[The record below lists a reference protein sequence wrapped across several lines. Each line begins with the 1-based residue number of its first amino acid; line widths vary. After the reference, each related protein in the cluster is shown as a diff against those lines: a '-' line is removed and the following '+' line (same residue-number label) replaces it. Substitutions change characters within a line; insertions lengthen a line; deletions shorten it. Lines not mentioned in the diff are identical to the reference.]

1 MMKRTDNIGLIV
13 AAGQG
18 KRAGEG
24 LPKQYRQIA
33 GKAILAHAID
43 NLLAHPEI
51 DTVQVVIAD
60 GHQTLYQ
67 EAVGDRDLPQPVI
80 GGVFRR
86 DSVINGLKA
95 AHDRGYKR
103 VLIHDAARPFLP
115 KTAIDRLLDAL
126 KSSKAAIPV
135 LPVVDTLVNQEVEAV
150 DRNLFHRVQT
160 PQAFDLETV
169 IAAHQAWTG
178 SDEPTDDA
186 QVVRAFGK
194 KIALVTGDRLLEKLT
209 YPADFSVAEAQM
221 TEKMI
226 SVCGSGFDVHCFE
239 AGDHIMLGGIKIPH
253 DHGLAGHSDA
263 DVALHA
269 LTDALLGAIAD
280 GDIGTHFPPSDPQW
294 KGANSTQFL
303 EYAVA
308 LAKKAG
314 AIIDHADVTVIC
326 EAPKVG
332 PYRPAMR
339 KHIAQILGL
348 PEQRVSIKAT
358 TTEKLGFTGRKEGIA
373 AQAVTSIRLPDILC

>member
-1 MMKRTDNIGLIV
+1 MMKRTDNIALIV

-43 NLLAHPEI
+43 NLLAHPKI

-115 KTAIDRLLDAL
+115 KTVIDRLLDAL

>member
-1 MMKRTDNIGLIV
+1 MMKRTDNIALIV

-60 GHQTLYQ
+60 GHQALYQ

-115 KTAIDRLLDAL
+115 KTVIDRLLDAL

>member
-60 GHQTLYQ
+60 EHQTLYQ

-115 KTAIDRLLDAL
+115 KTVIDRLLDAL

-169 IAAHQAWTG
+169 IAAHQAWSG

-186 QVVRAFGK
+186 QVVRAFGE

-332 PYRPAMR
+332 PYRAAMR

>member
-60 GHQTLYQ
+60 EHQTLYQ

-115 KTAIDRLLDAL
+115 KTVIDRLLDAL
-126 KSSKAAIPV
+126 KASKAAIPV

-186 QVVRAFGK
+186 QVVRAFGE
-194 KIALVTGDRLLEKLT
+194 KITLVTGDRLLEKLT

-348 PEQRVSIKAT
+348 TEQRVSIKAT

>member
-1 MMKRTDNIGLIV
+1 MMKKTENIALIV

-24 LPKQYRQIA
+24 LPKQYRKIA
-33 GKAILAHAID
+33 GRAILAQAID
-43 NLLAHPEI
+43 NLLAHPAI

-67 EAVGDRDLPQPVI
+67 EAIGDRTLPPPVI
-80 GGVFRR
+80 GGIFRR
-86 DSVINGLKA
+86 DSVINGLKV
-95 AHDRGYKR
+95 AHDRGYKQ

-115 KTAIDRLLDAL
+115 KTVIDRLLEAL
-126 KSSKAAIPV
+126 KTDKAAIPV
-135 LPVVDTLVNQEVEAV
+135 LPVIDTLIDQKTEAV
-150 DRNLFHRVQT
+150 DRTLFHRVQT

-209 YPADFSVAEAQM
+209 YPADFAVAEAQM

-253 DHGLAGHSDA
+253 DRGLAGHSDA

-269 LTDALLGAIAD
+269 LTDALLGAISE

-303 EYAVA
+303 EYAVE

>member
-1 MMKRTDNIGLIV
+1 MMKRTDNIALIV

-115 KTAIDRLLDAL
+115 KTVIDRLLDAL

-178 SDEPTDDA
+178 NDEPTDDA

>member
-1 MMKRTDNIGLIV
+1 MMKRTDNIALIV

-115 KTAIDRLLDAL
+115 KTVIDRLLDAL

-308 LAKKAG
+308 LAKKSG

>member
-1 MMKRTDNIGLIV
+1 MMKRTDNIALIV

-24 LPKQYRQIA
+24 LPKQYRKIA

-60 GHQTLYQ
+60 GHQALYQ

-86 DSVINGLKA
+86 DSVINGLKV

-103 VLIHDAARPFLP
+103 VFIHDAARPFLP
-115 KTAIDRLLDAL
+115 KIVIDRLLDAL

-186 QVVRAFGK
+186 QVVRAFGE
-194 KIALVTGDRLLEKLT
+194 KIALITGDRLLEKLT
-209 YPADFSVAEAQM
+209 YPADFAVAEAQM

-303 EYAVA
+303 EYAVQ

-314 AIIDHADVTVIC
+314 AIIDHADVTIIC

-339 KHIAQILGL
+339 KHIAGILGL

>member
-1 MMKRTDNIGLIV
+1 MKKTENIALIV

-24 LPKQYRQIA
+24 LPKQYRKIA

-60 GHQTLYQ
+60 GHQDLYK
-67 EAVGDRDLPQPVI
+67 EAIGARSLPAPVI

-95 AHDRGYKR
+95 AHDSHYKQ
-103 VLIHDAARPFLP
+103 VFIHDAARPFLP
-115 KTAIDRLLDAL
+115 KAVIDRLLDAL
-126 KSSKAAIPV
+126 KTEKAAIPV
-135 LPVVDTLVNQEVEAV
+135 LPVVDTLIDQEAKAV
-150 DRNLFHRVQT
+150 DRSLFHRVQT

-178 SDEPTDDA
+178 SEEPTDDA

-194 KIALVTGDRLLEKLT
+194 KIALVTGDRMLEKLT
-209 YPADFSVAEAQM
+209 YPADFAVAEAQM
-221 TEKMI
+221 TEKMV

-239 AGDHIMLGGIKIPH
+239 PGDHIMLGGIKIPH

-269 LTDALLGAIAD
+269 LTDALLGAIGD

-303 EYAVA
+303 QHAVN

-339 KHIAQILGL
+339 AHIAQILGL
-348 PEQRVSIKAT
+348 HEQRVSIKAT

-373 AQAVTSIRLPDILC
+373 AQAVTSIRLPAILC

>member
-1 MMKRTDNIGLIV
+1 MKRTDNIALIV

-115 KTAIDRLLDAL
+115 KTVIDRLLDAL

>member
-1 MMKRTDNIGLIV
+1 
-13 AAGQG
+13 
-18 KRAGEG
+18 
-24 LPKQYRQIA
+24 QIA

-115 KTAIDRLLDAL
+115 KTVIDRLLDAL

>member
-1 MMKRTDNIGLIV
+1 MMKRTDNIALIV

-115 KTAIDRLLDAL
+115 KTVIDRLLDAL
-126 KSSKAAIPV
+126 KSSKAAIPI

-303 EYAVA
+303 AYAVA

-314 AIIDHADVTVIC
+314 AIIDHTDVTVIC

-339 KHIAQILGL
+339 KHIAKILGL

>member
-1 MMKRTDNIGLIV
+1 MMKRTDNIALIV

-67 EAVGDRDLPQPVI
+67 EAIGDRDLPQPVI

-115 KTAIDRLLDAL
+115 KAVIDRLLDAL

>member
-1 MMKRTDNIGLIV
+1 MMKRTDNIALIV

-67 EAVGDRDLPQPVI
+67 EAIGDRDLPQPVI

-115 KTAIDRLLDAL
+115 KTVIDRLLDAL

-303 EYAVA
+303 AYAVA

>member
-1 MMKRTDNIGLIV
+1 MMKRTDNIALIV

-60 GHQTLYQ
+60 GHQALYQ
-67 EAVGDRDLPQPVI
+67 EAVGDRDLPKPVI

-115 KTAIDRLLDAL
+115 KTVIDRLLDAL

-194 KIALVTGDRLLEKLT
+194 KIVLVTGDRLLEKLT

>member
-1 MMKRTDNIGLIV
+1 
-13 AAGQG
+13 
-18 KRAGEG
+18 
-24 LPKQYRQIA
+24 
-33 GKAILAHAID
+33 
-43 NLLAHPEI
+43 
-51 DTVQVVIAD
+51 
-60 GHQTLYQ
+60 
-67 EAVGDRDLPQPVI
+67 
-80 GGVFRR
+80 
-86 DSVINGLKA
+86 
-95 AHDRGYKR
+95 
-103 VLIHDAARPFLP
+103 
-115 KTAIDRLLDAL
+115 
-126 KSSKAAIPV
+126 
-135 LPVVDTLVNQEVEAV
+135 
-150 DRNLFHRVQT
+150 
-160 PQAFDLETV
+160 
-169 IAAHQAWTG
+169 
-178 SDEPTDDA
+178 
-186 QVVRAFGK
+186 
-194 KIALVTGDRLLEKLT
+194 
-209 YPADFSVAEAQM
+209 M

>member
-1 MMKRTDNIGLIV
+1 MMKRTDNIALIV

-115 KTAIDRLLDAL
+115 KTVIDRLLDAL

-169 IAAHQAWTG
+169 IAAHQAWSG

-186 QVVRAFGK
+186 QVVRAFGE

-348 PEQRVSIKAT
+348 TEQRVSIKAT

>member
-60 GHQTLYQ
+60 EHQTLYQ

-115 KTAIDRLLDAL
+115 KTVIDRLLDAL

-186 QVVRAFGK
+186 QVVRAFGE
-194 KIALVTGDRLLEKLT
+194 KITLVRGDRLLEKLT

>member
-1 MMKRTDNIGLIV
+1 MMKRTDNIALIV

-115 KTAIDRLLDAL
+115 KTVIDRLLDAL

-194 KIALVTGDRLLEKLT
+194 KIVLVTGDRLLEKLT

>member
-1 MMKRTDNIGLIV
+1 MMKRTDNIALIV

-115 KTAIDRLLDAL
+115 KTVIDRLLDAL